1 MSPPHDLGTKI
12 YFIISD
18 LSNIAAEE
26 YLEVGDY
33 WLQPSL
39 TPGTEAYFDGVVSP
53 IPEQEQELPTDKLL
67 KMKLSQEELRNLCSK
82 ETLNTA
88 LKMNNH
94 GDLFIVEDSYLQKE
108 KVLTWKIRSESY
120 VSTEIPVYSASRT
133 KQYPVVIRYNEV
145 TIILYNVSIN
155 KTSNHLGQN

>member
-1 MSPPHDLGTKI
+1 MEVGADRLQPG
-12 YFIISD
+12 
-18 LSNIAAEE
+18 
-26 YLEVGDY
+26 LEVGGE
-33 WLQPSL
+33 SL
-39 TPGTEAYFDGVVSP
+39 TPRTEAYFDGVLSP

-145 TIILYNVSIN
+145 TIILYNEVTIILYNVSIN